1 MYVFTLAGTLGTWA
15 GIAVAEILWI
25 SEVGVKPSLIYYGAK
40 VSYKEVAKVAAK
52 HSIDSNNPEKVT
64 ENIFNCLQFID

>member
-1 MYVFTLAGTLGTWA
+1 MYVLTLAGKLGTWV
-15 GIAVAEILWI
+15 GIAAAEILWI
-25 SEVGVKPSLIYYGAK
+25 SEVGVKPSLIYYGTK
-40 VSYKEVAKVAAK
+40 VSYKKIAKVAAK